1 MAVDVTLIVIGK
13 APTFV
18 SAHAEGQYQ
27 KGDIF
32 DALRTAKLGAA
43 APAFNRKFI
52 WIHIT
57 GVPVTAIR
65 KAKFLAKPSFD
76 PAFPEDDEVM
86 LSRRRWRVLLDDL
99 PAGVKATLL
108 AERQITVTWE
118 QAKPFIKDHVEDRSI
133 SDGDL
138 A

>member
-1 MAVDVTLIVIGK
+1 MAVDITLIVIGK

-32 DALRTAKLGAA
+32 DVRLTSSLGTAT
-43 APAFNRKFI
+43 PAFNRLFV

-57 GVPVTAIR
+57 DVPVAVLQ
-65 KAKFLAKPSFD
+65 KAKFLTQFNLD
-76 PAFPEDDEVM
+76 PASPIEPVL
-86 LSRRRWRVLLDDL
+86 LSRRRWRGLLDDM
-99 PAGVKATLL
+99 PTPVKNSLRDAR
-108 AERQITVTWE
+108 EVTVTWKK
-118 QAKPFIKDHVEDRSI
+118 AKPFIKDFVADRLVD
-133 SDGDL
+133 DGDF

>member
-1 MAVDVTLIVIGK
+1 MAVDITLIVIGK

-18 SAHAEGQYQ
+18 SAHAEAQYQ

-32 DALRTAKLGAA
+32 DAVRTDSLGAA
-43 APAFNRKFI
+43 SPAFNRKFV

-57 GVPVTAIR
+57 GVPTTAIQ
-65 KAKFLAKPSFD
+65 KARFLAKWNLD
-76 PAFPEDDEVM
+76 PAFSEDDAIM
-86 LSRRRWRVLLDDL
+86 LGRRRWRVMLDDM

-118 QAKPFIKDHVEDRSI
+118 KAKPFIKDHVEDRLI